1 MSVLCKALGTISL
14 CTYIMLMKESKS
26 SPVLPDL
33 LYFCLL
39 QHLREGQGGLVSM
52 YVDLSQV
59 CWASGMSAVYAQ
71 QN

>member
-1 MSVLCKALGTISL
+1 
-14 CTYIMLMKESKS
+14 MLMKESKS

-59 CWASGMSAVYAQ
+59 CWVSGMSAVYAQ